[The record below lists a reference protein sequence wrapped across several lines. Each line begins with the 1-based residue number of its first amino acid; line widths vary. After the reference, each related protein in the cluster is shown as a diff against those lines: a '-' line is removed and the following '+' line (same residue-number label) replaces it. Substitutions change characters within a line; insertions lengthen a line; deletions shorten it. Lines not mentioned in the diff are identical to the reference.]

1 LGNHADLRR
10 ETFWRNFK
18 LGFFE
23 GLFGEPRVSIEE
35 GGLIVVV
42 LGEFWGLLSCNVG
55 GGPDG

>member
-10 ETFWRNFK
+10 ETFWRNLK
-18 LGFFE
+18 LEFFE
-23 GLFGEPRVSIEE
+23 GLFGEPRGSIEE

-55 GGPDG
+55 G